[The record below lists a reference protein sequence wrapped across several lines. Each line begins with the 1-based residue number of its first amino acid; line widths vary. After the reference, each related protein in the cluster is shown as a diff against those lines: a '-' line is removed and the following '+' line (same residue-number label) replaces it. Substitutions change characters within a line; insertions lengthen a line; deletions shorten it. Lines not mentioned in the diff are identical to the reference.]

1 MIIVEIIFIVLLVLV
16 ALWFVGNNTFDFT
29 TVSLNAKTARRLGDL
44 SIRLNDWG
52 EQRQAYGALNSRIH
66 AEASEGMKCAKIYV
80 KLKYADLFERRLKR
94 RGFHVERKELYGWL
108 TTVILI
114 ITW

>member
-1 MIIVEIIFIVLLVLV
+1 MTIVKIIFIVFLVLV
-16 ALWFVGNNTFDFT
+16 VLGLINNIFDFT
-29 TVSLNAKTARRLGDL
+29 TISLSAKTASRLGDL

-52 EQRQAYGALNSRIH
+52 EQRKAYGALNSRIH

-80 KLKYADLFERRLKR
+80 KRQYADLFEKRLKR
-94 RGFHVERKELYGWL
+94 RGFQVEKEDYYEFS
-108 TTVILI
+108 TTIRFI

>member
-1 MIIVEIIFIVLLVLV
+1 MTVVKIIFIIFLVLV
-16 ALWFVGNNTFDFT
+16 VLWLINKIFDFT
-29 TVSLNAKTARRLGDL
+29 TISINAKTARRLGDL

-66 AEASEGMKCAKIYV
+66 AEASEGMKCAKTYV
-80 KLKYADLFERRLKR
+80 KRQYADLFEKRLKR
-94 RGFHVERKELYGWL
+94 RGFQVEREVVCEWSTK
-108 TTVILI
+108 VRLI

>member
-1 MIIVEIIFIVLLVLV
+1 MTVVKIIFIIFLVLV
-16 ALWFVGNNTFDFT
+16 VLGLINNIFDFT
-29 TVSLNAKTARRLGDL
+29 TISISAKTARRLSDL
-44 SIRLNDWG
+44 SIKMNDWQK
-52 EQRQAYGALNSRIH
+52 QRQEYGALNSRIH

>member
-1 MIIVEIIFIVLLVLV
+1 MNIFEILFIVFLVV
-16 ALWFVGNNTFDFT
+16 FVLWLISTLFDFT
-29 TVSLNAKTARRLGDL
+29 TISLNAKTARRLGDL

-66 AEASEGMKCAKIYV
+66 AEASEGMKCAKTYV
-80 KLKYADLFERRLKR
+80 KRQYADLFEKRLKR
-94 RGFHVERKELYGWL
+94 RGFQVEREDYYDFS
-108 TTVILI
+108 TTIRFI

>member
-1 MIIVEIIFIVLLVLV
+1 MTILEILFIVFLVV
-16 ALWFVGNNTFDFT
+16 FVLWLISTLFDFT
-29 TVSLNAKTARRLGDL
+29 TISLNAKTARRLGDL

-66 AEASEGMKCAKIYV
+66 AEASEGMKCAKTYV
-80 KLKYADLFERRLKR
+80 KRQYADLFEKRLKR
-94 RGFHVERKELYGWL
+94 RGFQVEREDYYDFS
-108 TTVILI
+108 TTIRFI